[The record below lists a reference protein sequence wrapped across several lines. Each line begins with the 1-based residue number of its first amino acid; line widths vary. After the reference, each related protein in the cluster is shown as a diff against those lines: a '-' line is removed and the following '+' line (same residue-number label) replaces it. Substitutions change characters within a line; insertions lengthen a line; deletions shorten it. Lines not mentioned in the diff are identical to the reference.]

1 VRTRFHLGNNTLS
14 FFLGSYVEAAVGSA
28 ADRCKYQA
36 IRAGVWDSMP
46 SGTGFPAFITA
57 PLK

>member
-1 VRTRFHLGNNTLS
+1 LGNNTLS